1 MRAVHQPLLALQPLT
16 SLPPEQRRLV
26 ADLDHYQHVIFIST
40 NAVRFGLDCFDD
52 NWPQLPVGINWYAIG
67 DATRQGLAA
76 RGLAPQAPVQRMDSE
91 GLLALPALSD
101 LRGDRVLIVKGEGGR
116 QALRDALADRGAQ
129 VDELHCYR
137 RVCPALPAGKLAEI
151 LLEQQVGTIMISS
164 GEGLAKMLTLLSER
178 ETTKFR
184 DIALIVPS
192 SRVAAIAQRAGFS
205 DITTAENAGD
215 VAMLQALLNR
225 RSGE

>member
-1 MRAVHQPLLALQPLT
+1 
-16 SLPPEQRRLV
+16 
-26 ADLDHYQHVIFIST
+26 
-40 NAVRFGLDCFDD
+40 
-52 NWPQLPVGINWYAIG
+52 
-67 DATRQGLAA
+67 
-76 RGLAPQAPVQRMDSE
+76 
-91 GLLALPALSD
+91 
-101 LRGDRVLIVKGEGGR
+101 
-116 QALRDALADRGAQ
+116 
-129 VDELHCYR
+129 
-137 RVCPALPAGKLAEI
+137 
-151 LLEQQVGTIMISS
+151 MISS
-164 GEGLAKMLTLLSER
+164 GEGLANMLTLLSER